1 MDGSTL
7 VTCVH
12 IYLGAD
18 LVQGYLCP
26 PVTVSVGFRFHSECI
41 THSLSSTV
49 CEETQSGAAAL
60 PQLLVRRTL
69 RDFRTKLRYS
79 IY

>member
-1 MDGSTL
+1 MMDGSTL

-18 LVQGYLCP
+18 LVQGYLCA

-69 RDFRTKLRYS
+69 RDFKLRYS